1 MPKKILFIGHD
12 ASRTG
17 APRSLLN
24 IAMLLKKHRY
34 DILFL
39 LGKGGPMMSDY
50 EQVADVFLWNQNTAH
65 QSVLKR
71 AFEKLL
77 SGKASYRKKILDT
90 VRKFKPDLI
99 FNNTVVNGEIIDAL
113 GFLNVKIISRIPDLE
128 SVLRLYNINHSSDI
142 TLKKSHHF
150 VAVADAV
157 KKNLMGNHSI
167 EPEKITVI
175 HGYAKKMDIEKY
187 LPNRLAARRWLNIP
201 ENAFVTGACGSV
213 ILRKGFDF
221 FIETAYQALLTDP
234 DLYFIWVGGK
244 MQNGQFIH
252 AVLEAEKRKIS
263 HRVFFI
269 GEKENPFDYYAAMDL
284 FYMCSR
290 EDPFPL
296 TMLEAAQFGMPVLGF
311 KETGGVEELLEQ
323 GGGFLADYANCSQA
337 AQYILRLKADK
348 NLYNSCADK
357 IKCATDIYSEKYTEE
372 KLLQLI
378 EKNLK

>member
-1 MPKKILFIGHD
+1 MTKKILFIGHD

-24 IAMLLKKHRY
+24 IATLLKKHGY
-34 DILFL
+34 DIMFL
-39 LGKGGPMMSDY
+39 LGKGGPMMNEY
-50 EQVADVFLWNQNTAH
+50 EQTAPLLIWQQSTAH
-65 QSVLKR
+65 LSFLKR
-71 AFEKLL
+71 ALNKLL
-77 SGKASYRKKILDT
+77 SGKASYRKKILET
-90 VRKFKPDLI
+90 VRKFKPDMI

-128 SVLRLYNINHSSDI
+128 SVLRLYNTNHSSDI

-150 VAVADAV
+150 VAVSNAV
-157 KKNLMGNHSI
+157 KKNLIGNHSI

-187 LPNRLAARRWLNIP
+187 LPNRLVARKWLNIP
-201 ENAFVTGACGSV
+201 DNAFVTGACGSV

-234 DLYFIWVGGK
+234 DLYFVWVGGK
-244 MQNGQFIH
+244 MQSGQFIQ
-252 AVLEAEKRKIS
+252 AVLEAEKRKIA

-284 FYMCSR
+284 FFMCSR

-296 TMLEAAQFGMPVLGF
+296 TMLEAAQFDKPVLGF

-323 GGGFLADYANCSQA
+323 GGGFLADYANCTQA
-337 AQYILRLKADK
+337 AQFIHRLKADK
-348 NLYNSCADK
+348 NLYNSSADK
-357 IKCATDIYSEKYTEE
+357 IKCATDIYSEKHTEE

-378 EKNLK
+378 EKILK